1 VIIPVRQIYSYHQPK
16 SRIGKIVQFPL
27 VRSVIALLFF
37 LVPIYVLSWARDLVF
52 DGPPESLNP
61 YLRDVISIVFMAVG
75 ILMYRLF
82 TRVVEKRPA
91 VEMSARGSVSE
102 TGLGFLLGAGIMTF
116 MVALLWVLSY
126 YRIDSVGSWEVIL
139 HALVT
144 FGLAALGEEIIFR
157 AILFR
162 HIEELGGTW
171 GAIVFTGLL
180 FGFAHIGNANATAW
194 TSVAIALQ
202 SLIVSSCWVLTRR
215 LWLVWGLHVGWNYFQ
230 GTIFGVNVSGETG
243 FDSLVVSVRSGPDWL
258 TGGDFGIEGSYVS
271 IAICIVVGV
280 LLIMRAAGAG
290 QILGPLW
297 VRKVRQ
303 AEPPAEVTPDSA
315 I

>member
-1 VIIPVRQIYSYHQPK
+1 MN
-16 SRIGKIVQFPL
+16 L
-27 VRSVIALLFF
+27 
-37 LVPIYVLSWARDLVF
+37 
-52 DGPPESLNP
+52 
-61 YLRDVISIVFMAVG
+61 YLRDLIGIIFMAVA

-139 HALVT
+139 HALLF
-144 FGLAALGEEIIFR
+144 FGLAALGEEIVFR

-162 HIEELGGTW
+162 HIEELAGTW
-171 GAIVFTGLL
+171 GAIIFTGLL
-180 FGFAHIGNANATAW
+180 FGFAHIGNPNATVF

-202 SLIVSSCWVLTRR
+202 CLIVSACWVLTRR

-230 GTIFGVNVSGETG
+230 GTIFGVTVSGEDELET
-243 FDSLVVSVRSGPDWL
+243 LVTSTRSGPDWL

-271 IAICIVVGV
+271 IAICVVVGV
-280 LLIMRAAGAG
+280 LLIMRAARAG

-297 VRKVRQ
+297 VRKVREV
-303 AEPPAEVTPDSA
+303 EPPAEPSIDPHPMGGPPTDST